1 PRPGREQPG
10 GAQRGGLTGEGGKLP
25 GRRLLLRRRRP
36 CLCRQGPRL
45 PSSAGDGCLQGAC
58 PPPPAPLCAWPMS
71 AGAPARV
78 SDAKTCPAHAGAAAE
93 RGVDLA
99 LARRRARP
107 LAIRRGR
114 GLRARRRGWRGLKR
128 VSRGWVRRRRGQEEG
143 EGGRRRRRRRR
154 RLFGTIA

>member
-1 PRPGREQPG
+1 LARSSPRN
-10 GAQRGGLTGEGGKLP
+10 AH
-25 GRRLLLRRRRP
+25 LRRRA
-36 CLCRQGPRL
+36 LGG
-45 PSSAGDGCLQGAC
+45 SN
-58 PPPPAPLCAWPMS
+58 
-71 AGAPARV
+71 
-78 SDAKTCPAHAGAAAE
+78 DAKTCPAHAGAAAE

-143 EGGRRRRRRRR
+143 EEEEEEEEKE
-154 RLFGTIA
+154 TIWYDCLIA

>member
-1 PRPGREQPG
+1 FPRAVVAAQRAPASPRPGREQC
-10 GAQRGGLTGEGGKLP
+10 T
-25 GRRLLLRRRRP
+25 RP
-36 CLCRQGPRL
+36 
-45 PSSAGDGCLQGAC
+45 
-58 PPPPAPLCAWPMS
+58 
-71 AGAPARV
+71 

-128 VSRGWVRRRRGQEEG
+128 VSRGWVRRRRGQEE
-143 EGGRRRRRRRR
+143 EEEEEEEEKE
-154 RLFGTIA
+154 TIWYDCLIA

>member
-1 PRPGREQPG
+1 GCSSMALAEKKCTRP
-10 GAQRGGLTGEGGKLP
+10 
-25 GRRLLLRRRRP
+25 
-36 CLCRQGPRL
+36 
-45 PSSAGDGCLQGAC
+45 
-58 PPPPAPLCAWPMS
+58 
-71 AGAPARV
+71 

-128 VSRGWVRRRRGQEEG
+128 VSRGWVRRRRGQ
-143 EGGRRRRRRRR
+143 
-154 RLFGTIA
+154 TIWYDCLIA

>member
-1 PRPGREQPG
+1 PRAVVAAQRAPASPRPGREQ
-10 GAQRGGLTGEGGKLP
+10 ASEGKCT
-25 GRRLLLRRRRP
+25 RP
-36 CLCRQGPRL
+36 
-45 PSSAGDGCLQGAC
+45 
-58 PPPPAPLCAWPMS
+58 
-71 AGAPARV
+71 

-143 EGGRRRRRRRR
+143 EEEEEKE
-154 RLFGTIA
+154 TIWYDCLIA